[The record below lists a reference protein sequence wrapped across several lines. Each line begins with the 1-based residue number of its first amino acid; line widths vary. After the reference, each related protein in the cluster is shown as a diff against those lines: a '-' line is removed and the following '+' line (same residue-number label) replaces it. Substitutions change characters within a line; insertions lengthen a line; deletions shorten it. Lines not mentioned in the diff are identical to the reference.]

1 MRFESTAQP
10 PTAPLI
16 TRLRTDLKTAMRAKD
31 TPRLN
36 AIRAILAD
44 ITDASKTKSP
54 VTTDI
59 QILSLCR
66 KRAAAGRAAGEQFE
80 TEGRLDL
87 KEKELGQV
95 GVLEEYAGSV
105 ETVSEE
111 EVVKKV
117 GEALKEL
124 GISGKQ
130 AKGQLMKKLLGPGG
144 IFEGMPVEKQV
155 VVRAVDS
162 AIGSS

>member
-1 MRFESTAQP
+1 M
-10 PTAPLI
+10 

-36 AIRAILAD
+36 AIRALLAE
-44 ITDASKTKSP
+44 ITDPDKTKTP
-54 VTTDI
+54 ITTDI

-66 KRAAAGRAAGEQFE
+66 KRAVAGRAAAEQFE
-80 TEGRLDL
+80 REGRADL
-87 KEKELGQV
+87 KDKELAQV
-95 GVLEEYAGSV
+95 SVLDEYAGSV
-105 ETVSEE
+105 QTVSEE
-111 EVVKKV
+111 EILEKV
-117 GEALKEL
+117 SNALKEL

-144 IFEGMPVEKQV
+144 VFEGMPVEKQV

-162 AIGSS
+162 AIQAS